1 MLVASF
7 KKIVEKMA
15 NNRDDFKKVTIEV
28 LSKRVGYLCSNPDC
42 RKLTVGANEV
52 PEKATSIGIAAHIT
66 AASNGGPRYD
76 ENLSTEQRTHIDNA
90 IWLCSN
96 CATLIDK
103 DEKKYTIEILANW
116 KKTAEEESIKK
127 LNGEVYKKK
136 EAPFLEADLIWKNGG
151 RYNQGYSRKNPKED
165 IDGRIVYNVS
175 YQPIIYWEIKW
186 KFSFTIYNNSSFPA
200 FNVSVESIGKEH
212 FTHIDKLSKVN
223 NIPPFQNVD
232 LTAKYSSYHEGTSTE
247 ADEITKHRIPEKF
260 KDLVL
265 KIKYLDES
273 RNEHITL
280 LRIIDE
286 ELINEK
292 ATR

>member
-1 MLVASF
+1 VASV

-28 LSKRVGYLCSNPDC
+28 LPKRVGYLCSNPNC

-66 AASNGGPRYD
+66 AASSGGPRYD

-96 CATLIDK
+96 CAALIDK
-103 DEKKYTIEILANW
+103 DEKKYTIEIIENW
-116 KKTAEEESIKK
+116 KKTAEDESTKK
-127 LNGEVYKKK
+127 LNGEVQKKA

-151 RYNQGYSRKNPKED
+151 RYNQGYSRKNPIEI
-165 IDGRIVYNVS
+165 IDGRTLYNVS
-175 YQPIIYWEIKW
+175 NRPIIYWEIEW

-232 LTAKYSSYHEGTSTE
+232 LTAKYSLYHEGICTE
-247 ADEITKHRIPEKF
+247 ADEIMKHKIPEKF
-260 KDLVL
+260 NDLLL
-265 KIKYLDES
+265 KIKYFDES
-273 RNEHITL
+273 RIEHVTL
-280 LRIIDE
+280 LRIING

-292 ATR
+292 ASY